1 MSTPEELLAQ
11 APDRSTQVAA
21 RRTARAGLWDQ
32 LGRDEGNLWGCFQ
45 AEEPFWVMVDLA
57 DGAGRC
63 GCSIPKRPCHHLI
76 ALQLLAAETPDL
88 LRERPAPEDVTE
100 WQRRRRARQRG
111 ADAERPVDEKA
122 RQRRIAEREKK
133 VRAGLDALKLWLC
146 DRARGGLVS
155 LETSG
160 DADLSGL
167 AARLSDAQA
176 AGLTGRVHRLAELVG
191 ASDDWPER
199 ALLELGRLA
208 LIVEGYSRISRLP
221 EPAQDELRGLIGWTT
236 RTADLLRDEPAVL
249 DRWLLFGA
257 ATDTAPGG
265 ALKVRRSW
273 LYGQETQRFALWLH
287 FCPEQ
292 RALEP
297 LPLQVGEALHAALHF
312 YPSPSPQRAA
322 LGERLG
328 GPEFVLNLPD
338 GDPSVEV
345 ALERAAAVWGAQP
358 LLERQPMH
366 LQRVTPARIDGRWR
380 VSDDAGLGLPLT
392 SGDHWALIARSG
404 GHPLRLMGEW
414 DGEALRPLACA
425 APGGPLTVVGG

>member
-32 LGRDEGNLWGCFQ
+32 LGRDEGKLWGCFQ

-76 ALQLLAAETPDL
+76 ALQLLAAETPEL
-88 LRERPAPEDVTE
+88 LRPRPAPEDVAE
-100 WQRRRRARQRG
+100 WERRRKARQRG
-111 ADAERPVDEKA
+111 AEAERPVDEKA

-155 LETSG
+155 LESG
-160 DADLSGL
+160 GEAELTGL

-176 AGLTGRVHRLAELVG
+176 AGLAGRIHRVNELVG

-208 LIVEGYSRISRLP
+208 LIVEGYGRIARLP
-221 EPAQDELRGLIGWTT
+221 EASQEELRALIGWTT
-236 RTADLLRDEPAVL
+236 RTADLLRDEPAVI
-249 DRWLLFGA
+249 DRWLLVGA

-273 LYGQETQRFALWLH
+273 LLGEETGRVALWLQ
-287 FCPEQ
+287 FSPE
-292 RALEP
+292 RHSFEP
-297 LPLQVGEALHAALHF
+297 SPLQIGEGMRAALHF

-322 LGERLG
+322 FGERLG
-328 GPEFVLNLPD
+328 APEPLVRVPD
-338 GDPSVEV
+338 GDPSIEA
-345 ALERAAAVWGAQP
+345 ALERAAAAWGQQP
-358 LLERQPMH
+358 LLERHPMH
-366 LQRVTPARIDGRWR
+366 LQRVTPARVDGRWR
-380 VSDDAGLGLPLT
+380 VSDELGLGLPLT
-392 SGDHWALIARSG
+392 AGDHWGLLARSG
-404 GHPLRLMGEW
+404 GHPLRLFGEW
-414 DGEALRPLACA
+414 DGEALRPLTCA
-425 APGGPLTVVGG
+425 VPGGPLTVVGG

>member
-32 LGRDEGNLWGCFQ
+32 LGRDDGHLWGCFQ

-76 ALQLLAAETPDL
+76 ALQLLAAETPEL
-88 LRERPAPEDVTE
+88 LRVRSAPVEVSE

-111 ADAERPVDEKA
+111 ADAERPVDERA
-122 RQRRIAEREKK
+122 RQRRVAEREKK

-155 LETSG
+155 LETG
-160 DADLSGL
+160 GEAELAGL

-176 AGLTGRVHRLAELVG
+176 AGLAGRVNRLSELIG
-191 ASDDWPER
+191 ATDDWPER

-208 LIVEGYSRISRLP
+208 LLVEGYGRITRLP
-221 EPAQDELRGLIGWTT
+221 EPSQDELRGLIGWTT
-236 RTADLLRDEPAVL
+236 RAADLLRDEPAVA
-249 DRWLLFGA
+249 DRWLLMGA

-265 ALKVRRSW
+265 ALKVRRAW
-273 LYGQETQRFALWLH
+273 LLGEQTRRFALWLH
-287 FCPEQ
+287 FCPE
-292 RALEP
+292 RHTMEP
-297 LPLQVGEALHAALHF
+297 LPLQIGEALPAALHF
-312 YPSPSPQRAA
+312 YPSPSPQRAT

-328 GPEFVLNLPD
+328 AIAPGRSLPD
-338 GDPSVEV
+338 GDGSVEA
-345 ALERAAAVWGAQP
+345 ALTRAAEAWGAQP
-358 LLERQPMH
+358 LLDRVPMH
-366 LQRVTPARIDGRWR
+366 LGAVTPARLDGRWR
-380 VSDDAGLGLPLT
+380 VSDADGLGLPLT
-392 SGDHWALIARSG
+392 AGDHWGLLARSG
-404 GHPLRLMGEW
+404 GHPLRLFGEW

-425 APGGPLTVVGG
+425 APGGPLTAVGG